1 MIRIWQGQQRKEW
14 ELCSM
19 STCSIANTELQKT
32 LACAFLHPLFHACL
46 EEEEAFCCCAGSL
59 AMAAVLLLT
68 KAKGYRA
75 TLVAFRPEA
84 EGGLSVGLAPDT
96 WLPCLPQPVPS
107 RIFQGVLQH

>member
-1 MIRIWQGQQRKEW
+1 
-14 ELCSM
+14 
-19 STCSIANTELQKT
+19 
-32 LACAFLHPLFHACL
+32 
-46 EEEEAFCCCAGSL
+46 
-59 AMAAVLLLT
+59 MAAVLLLT

-75 TLVAFRPEA
+75 TLVAFRPES